1 MLTDCLRLLTDCLRL
16 LTDCLRL
23 LGRGEAVRRESRQP
37 AEVTDGRG
45 RVVLLAVLLP
55 AHELHD
61 VSRIVMRDVLLPAH
75 ELHDVTGNCL
85 PHRLVGGGLPG
96 QTDRDGARVDDLRVC
111 DGVGHAAD
119 GARSRLSQLGLSAQ
133 GAAFPTGEDSSPLLF
148 LLLTAGDRFLHPGAL
163 LRFLLLIANA
173 VHEDQFLAVSAQ
185 GGLIR
190 ECFSII
196 SRLPDNMEAIES
208 FLGQLEFEC
217 AINADQIFDPGQRN
231 DGLHFPPF
239 PIKEPDA
246 KLMDLLCKLPQR
258 VACHPKDRTMGIE
271 AQDPVDRVI
280 LRRGHVTKLLCA
292 IQMGDHAGGLV
303 HLLHTARHL
312 ASLHAWSVVLV
323 VVVLVVLGII
333 GLFRLVRLLRLGGRP
348 PVVAVVLH
356 LLPVGVVA
364 GQTAVVAAGEGVIGD
379 LADHA
384 AADGRSFAAGAC
396 ACLGLHLS
404 VAGDDDVIGIAGR
417 RIRGYLRPRTRAV
430 ADACRAGAGV
440 AAVAAARGRHLA
452 AGNLDV
458 AARAVHTAADTG
470 STLAAHGF
478 YRAAGDL
485 DVSGTAFVAAA
496 DACAVFAA
504 FGGEGAFGV
513 VVVLDGQLAGG
524 LIAILLKTRIAAA
537 ALQLVGAVQ
546 LDGGIVVT
554 LHGDGGFARIDW
566 AVTADVPLG
575 LVADVPLGLAAAI
588 HLGLAAA
595 VPLLLAADVDLQV
608 VEGDVHVALG
618 GVDGDGVLIRL
629 AGDDG
634 LPLILLEILFT
645 LLDIVIVSAFIARTF
660 DRNVAVGDVP
670 CFRIGRDAGTHH
682 DARDDGGGHAPPECA
697 FQSHSTSPF
706 VLCIMQC
713 RRCGSGSPLRCLFLW
728 AVPSP
733 PAARALS
740 HPGYPAGHPSRH

>member
-1 MLTDCLRLLTDCLRL
+1 M
-16 LTDCLRL
+16 
-23 LGRGEAVRRESRQP
+23 
-37 AEVTDGRG
+37 
-45 RVVLLAVLLP
+45 
-55 AHELHD
+55 
-61 VSRIVMRDVLLPAH
+61 
-75 ELHDVTGNCL
+75 
-85 PHRLVGGGLPG
+85 
-96 QTDRDGARVDDLRVC
+96 
-111 DGVGHAAD
+111 
-119 GARSRLSQLGLSAQ
+119 
-133 GAAFPTGEDSSPLLF
+133 
-148 LLLTAGDRFLHPGAL
+148 
-163 LRFLLLIANA
+163 
-173 VHEDQFLAVSAQ
+173 
-185 GGLIR
+185 
-190 ECFSII
+190 
-196 SRLPDNMEAIES
+196 
-208 FLGQLEFEC
+208 
-217 AINADQIFDPGQRN
+217 
-231 DGLHFPPF
+231 
-239 PIKEPDA
+239 
-246 KLMDLLCKLPQR
+246 
-258 VACHPKDRTMGIE
+258 
-271 AQDPVDRVI
+271 
-280 LRRGHVTKLLCA
+280 
-292 IQMGDHAGGLV
+292 
-303 HLLHTARHL
+303 
-312 ASLHAWSVVLV
+312 V
-323 VVVLVVLGII
+323 VV
-333 GLFRLVRLLRLGGRP
+333 R
-348 PVVAVVLH
+348 
-356 LLPVGVVA
+356 
-364 GQTAVVAAGEGVIGD
+364 EGVIGD
-379 LADHA
+379 LADYA

-396 ACLGLHLS
+396 ACLGLHLG

-417 RIRGYLRPRTRAV
+417 RIRVYLRPRTRAV
-430 ADACRAGAGV
+430 ANACRAGAGV

-458 AARAVHTAADTG
+458 AARAVHAAADTG

-670 CFRIGRDAGTHH
+670 CFRIGRDAGAHH
-682 DARDDGGGHAPPECA
+682 DARDDGGGYAPPECA
-697 FQSHSTSPF
+697 LQSHSTSPF

-713 RRCGSGSPLRCLFLW
+713 RRCGSE
-728 AVPSP
+728 
-733 PAARALS
+733 ALL
-740 HPGYPAGHPSRH
+740 

>member
-1 MLTDCLRLLTDCLRL
+1 M
-16 LTDCLRL
+16 
-23 LGRGEAVRRESRQP
+23 
-37 AEVTDGRG
+37 
-45 RVVLLAVLLP
+45 
-55 AHELHD
+55 
-61 VSRIVMRDVLLPAH
+61 
-75 ELHDVTGNCL
+75 
-85 PHRLVGGGLPG
+85 
-96 QTDRDGARVDDLRVC
+96 
-111 DGVGHAAD
+111 
-119 GARSRLSQLGLSAQ
+119 
-133 GAAFPTGEDSSPLLF
+133 LF
-148 LLLTAGDRFLHPGAL
+148 LLLTAGDRLLHPGSL

-173 VHEDQFLAVSAQ
+173 VHEDQLPAVYAQ

-196 SRLPDNMEAIES
+196 SRLPDNMEPIKP
-208 FLGQLEFEC
+208 FLGQLEFERT
-217 AINADQIFDPGQRN
+217 IHADQIFDPGQRN
-231 DGLHFPPF
+231 DGLHFLPV

-258 VACHPKDRTMGIE
+258 VACHPKDCAVGIE
-271 AQDPVDRVI
+271 AQDFVDRVI

-292 IQMGDHAGGLV
+292 IQMGDHAHGLV
-303 HLLHTARHL
+303 HLLHTVRHL
-312 ASLHAWSVVLV
+312 AGLRVRSVVLV
-323 VVVLVVLGII
+323 VAVLGII
-333 GLFRLVRLLRLGGRP
+333 GLLRLGGRP

-364 GQTAVVAAGEGVIGD
+364 GQTTARHLVVVVGEGVIGD
-379 LADHA
+379 LADYA

-396 ACLGLHLS
+396 ACLGLHLG

-417 RIRGYLRPRTRAV
+417 RIRVYLRPRARAV
-430 ADACRAGAGV
+430 ADACRAGAGIV
-440 AAVAAARGRHLA
+440 FRAAVAAARGRHLA

-470 STLAAHGF
+470 STLAARGL

-524 LIAILLKTRIAAA
+524 LMAILLEARIVAA

-566 AVTADVPLG
+566 AVTA
-575 LVADVPLGLAAAI
+575 AI
-588 HLGLAAA
+588 HLGLAA
-595 VPLLLAADVDLQV
+595 DVNFQV

-682 DARDDGGGHAPPECA
+682 DARDDGGGYAPPECA

-713 RRCGSGSPLRCLFLW
+713 RRCGSGSPLRGL
-728 AVPSP
+728 
-733 PAARALS
+733 
-740 HPGYPAGHPSRH
+740 

>member
-1 MLTDCLRLLTDCLRL
+1 
-16 LTDCLRL
+16 
-23 LGRGEAVRRESRQP
+23 
-37 AEVTDGRG
+37 
-45 RVVLLAVLLP
+45 
-55 AHELHD
+55 
-61 VSRIVMRDVLLPAH
+61 MRDVLLPAH
-75 ELHDVTGNCL
+75 ELHNVTGNCL
-85 PHRLVGGGLPG
+85 PPRRVGGGLPG
-96 QTDRDGARVDDLRVC
+96 QTNRDGAHVGDLRVC

-119 GARSRLSQLGLSAQ
+119 GACSRLSQPGLSAQ

-148 LLLTAGDRFLHPGAL
+148 LLFTAGDRFLHPGGL

-173 VHEDQFLAVSAQ
+173 VHEDQFPAVSAQ

-196 SRLPDNMEAIES
+196 SRLPDNIEAIEP
-208 FLGQLEFEC
+208 FLGQLEFERT
-217 AINADQIFDPGQRN
+217 IHADQIFDSGQRN

-258 VACHPKDRTMGIE
+258 VACHPKDRTMGVE
-271 AQDPVDRVI
+271 AQDLVDRVI

-292 IQMGDHAGGLV
+292 IQMGDHADGLV
-303 HLLHTARHL
+303 HLLHTVRHL

-323 VVVLVVLGII
+323 VILGII
-333 GLFRLVRLLRLGGRP
+333 GLFRLVRLLRLVRLFRLVWLLWLLRLGGRP

-364 GQTAVVAAGEGVIGD
+364 GQTTARHLVVVVGEGVIGD
-379 LADHA
+379 LADYA

-404 VAGDDDVIGIAGR
+404 VAGDIDVIGIAGR
-417 RIRGYLRPRTRAV
+417 RIRVYLRPRARAV
-430 ADACRAGAGV
+430 ANACRAGAGV

-452 AGNLDV
+452 AGNFDV

-470 STLAAHGF
+470 STLTAHGF

-496 DACAVFAA
+496 DACAAFAA

-554 LHGDGGFARIDW
+554 LHSDGGFARIDW

-588 HLGLAAA
+588 HLGLAAD

-670 CFRIGRDAGTHH
+670 CFRIGRDAGAHH

-697 FQSHSTSPF
+697 LQSHSTSPF

-713 RRCGSGSPLRCLFLW
+713 RRCGSE
-728 AVPSP
+728 
-733 PAARALS
+733 ALL
-740 HPGYPAGHPSRH
+740 

>member
-1 MLTDCLRLLTDCLRL
+1 M
-16 LTDCLRL
+16 
-23 LGRGEAVRRESRQP
+23 
-37 AEVTDGRG
+37 
-45 RVVLLAVLLP
+45 
-55 AHELHD
+55 
-61 VSRIVMRDVLLPAH
+61 
-75 ELHDVTGNCL
+75 
-85 PHRLVGGGLPG
+85 
-96 QTDRDGARVDDLRVC
+96 
-111 DGVGHAAD
+111 
-119 GARSRLSQLGLSAQ
+119 
-133 GAAFPTGEDSSPLLF
+133 LF
-148 LLLTAGDRFLHPGAL
+148 LLLAAGDRLFHPGSL

-196 SRLPDNMEAIES
+196 SRLPDNIEAIEP
-208 FLGQLEFEC
+208 FLGQLEFERT
-217 AINADQIFDPGQRN
+217 IHADQIFDPGQRN
-231 DGLHFPPF
+231 DGLHFLPV

-258 VACHPKDRTMGIE
+258 VACHPKDRTMGVE

-280 LRRGHVTKLLCA
+280 LRRGHIPKLLCA
-292 IQMGDHAGGLV
+292 IRMGDHADGLV
-303 HLLHTARHL
+303 HLLHTVRHL
-312 ASLHAWSVVLV
+312 ARLRVRGVVLV
-323 VVVLVVLGII
+323 VVVLGII
-333 GLFRLVRLLRLGGRP
+333 GLLRLGGRP
-348 PVVAVVLH
+348 PVVAEVLH

-364 GQTAVVAAGEGVIGD
+364 GQTTAHHLVVVVGEGVIGD
-379 LADHA
+379 LADYA

-396 ACLGLHLS
+396 ACLGLHLG
-404 VAGDDDVIGIAGR
+404 VAGDDDVIGVAGR
-417 RIRGYLRPRTRAV
+417 RIRVYLRPRTRAV

-504 FGGEGAFGV
+504 LGGEGAFGV

-524 LIAILLKTRIAAA
+524 LMAILLEARIVAA

-546 LDGGIVVT
+546 LDGGIAVT

-566 AVTADVPLG
+566 AVTAAIPLG

-588 HLGLAAA
+588 HLGLAA
-595 VPLLLAADVDLQV
+595 DVNFQV

-618 GVDGDGVLIRL
+618 GVDGDGMLLRL

-670 CFRIGRDAGTHH
+670 CFRIGRDAGAHH
-682 DARDDGGGHAPPECA
+682 DARDDGGGYAPPECA

-728 AVPSP
+728 AAPSP
-733 PAARALS
+733 PVSRALS
-740 HPGYPAGHPSRH
+740 HPGYPAGRPSRH

>member
-1 MLTDCLRLLTDCLRL
+1 M
-16 LTDCLRL
+16 
-23 LGRGEAVRRESRQP
+23 
-37 AEVTDGRG
+37 
-45 RVVLLAVLLP
+45 
-55 AHELHD
+55 
-61 VSRIVMRDVLLPAH
+61 
-75 ELHDVTGNCL
+75 
-85 PHRLVGGGLPG
+85 
-96 QTDRDGARVDDLRVC
+96 
-111 DGVGHAAD
+111 
-119 GARSRLSQLGLSAQ
+119 
-133 GAAFPTGEDSSPLLF
+133 LF
-148 LLLTAGDRFLHPGAL
+148 LLLAAGDCLFHPGSL

-173 VHEDQFLAVSAQ
+173 VHEDQFLAALAQ
-185 GGLIR
+185 DGLIR

-196 SRLPDNMEAIES
+196 SRLPDNMELIKP
-208 FLGQLEFEC
+208 FMGQLEFEC
-217 AINADQIFDPGQRN
+217 AIHADQIFDPGQRN
-231 DGLHFPPF
+231 DRLHLPSF

-258 VACHPKDRTMGIE
+258 VACHPKERTVGIE
-271 AQDPVDRVI
+271 AQNLVDRVI
-280 LRRGHVTKLLCA
+280 LCRGHICKLLCA
-292 IQMGDHAGGLV
+292 IRMGDHAHGLV
-303 HLLHTARHL
+303 HLLHTVRHL
-312 ASLHAWSVVLV
+312 AGLRVRSVVLV
-323 VVVLVVLGII
+323 VAVLGII
-333 GLFRLVRLLRLGGRP
+333 GLLWLGGRP
-348 PVVAVVLH
+348 PVVAVVFH
-356 LLPVGVVA
+356 LLPGGVVA
-364 GQTAVVAAGEGVIGD
+364 GQTAARHLVVVVGEGVIGD
-379 LADHA
+379 LADYA

-417 RIRGYLRPRTRAV
+417 RIRVYLRPRTRAV

-470 STLAAHGF
+470 STLTAHGF

-524 LIAILLKTRIAAA
+524 LMAILLEARIVAA
-537 ALQLVGAVQ
+537 ALQLVVAVQ

-575 LVADVPLGLAAAI
+575 LAAAI
-588 HLGLAAA
+588 HLGLAA
-595 VPLLLAADVDLQV
+595 DVNFQV

-697 FQSHSTSPF
+697 LQSHSTSPF

-713 RRCGSGSPLRCLFLW
+713 RRCGSE
-728 AVPSP
+728 
-733 PAARALS
+733 ALL
-740 HPGYPAGHPSRH
+740 

>member
-1 MLTDCLRLLTDCLRL
+1 MLF
-16 LTDCLRL
+16 
-23 LGRGEAVRRESRQP
+23 
-37 AEVTDGRG
+37 
-45 RVVLLAVLLP
+45 LLP
-55 AHELHD
+55 A
-61 VSRIVMRDVLLPAH
+61 
-75 ELHDVTGNCL
+75 
-85 PHRLVGGGLPG
+85 
-96 QTDRDGARVDDLRVC
+96 
-111 DGVGHAAD
+111 
-119 GARSRLSQLGLSAQ
+119 
-133 GAAFPTGEDSSPLLF
+133 
-148 LLLTAGDRFLHPGAL
+148 AGDGLLHPGSL
-163 LRFLLLIANA
+163 LCFLFLIANV
-173 VHEDQFLAVSAQ
+173 VHEDQFLAVFAQ
-185 GGLIR
+185 DILIQELFSLTR
-190 ECFSII
+190 EHFSII
-196 SRLPDNMEAIES
+196 SCLPDNMESINS
-208 FLGQLEFEC
+208 FMVQPEFERTLR
-217 AINADQIFDPGQRN
+217 ADQIFDPGQRN
-231 DGLHFPPF
+231 DGLHLLPF
-239 PIKEPDA
+239 PIKESDA
-246 KLMDLLCKLPQR
+246 EFIDLLCKLPQR
-258 VACHPKDRTMGIE
+258 VACHPKERTVGIE
-271 AQDPVDRVI
+271 AQDLVDRVI
-280 LRRGHVTKLLCA
+280 LCRGHICKLLCA
-292 IQMGDHAGGLV
+292 IRMGDHAHGLV
-303 HLLHTARHL
+303 HLLHTVRHL
-312 ASLHAWSVVLV
+312 ADLHAWSVVL

-333 GLFRLVRLLRLGGRP
+333 GLFRLVWLLRLGGRP
-348 PVVAVVLH
+348 PVVAIVLH

-364 GQTAVVAAGEGVIGD
+364 GQTTARHLVVVVGEGVIGD
-379 LADHA
+379 LADYA

-396 ACLGLHLS
+396 ACLGLHLG
-404 VAGDDDVIGIAGR
+404 VAGDIDVIGIAGR

-470 STLAAHGF
+470 STLTAHGF

-485 DVSGTAFVAAA
+485 DVSGTAFVASA

-504 FGGEGAFGV
+504 LGGEGAFGV

-537 ALQLVGAVQ
+537 ALQLVVAVQ

-566 AVTADVPLG
+566 AVTA
-575 LVADVPLGLAAAI
+575 AIHLGLAAAI
-588 HLGLAAA
+588 HLGLAA
-595 VPLLLAADVDLQV
+595 DVNFQV

-670 CFRIGRDAGTHH
+670 CFRIGRDAGAHH

-697 FQSHSTSPF
+697 LQSHSTSPF

-713 RRCGSGSPLRCLFLW
+713 RRCGSE
-728 AVPSP
+728 
-733 PAARALS
+733 ALL
-740 HPGYPAGHPSRH
+740 